1 MKTKRIENLIINDSS
16 IRNSIYDAILFLI
29 ETSNEL
35 ARSLRTVDEL
45 SLGDDIRNDIEGRIQ
60 YMQTIIKP
68 YDINTL
74 EKTVDG
80 IYHSFDKMEEEKEKT
95 EKKR

>member
-80 IYHSFDKMEEEKEKT
+80 IYHSFDKM
-95 EKKR
+95 

>member
-35 ARSLRTVDEL
+35 ARSLRTVD
-45 SLGDDIRNDIEGRIQ
+45 
-60 YMQTIIKP
+60 
-68 YDINTL
+68 
-74 EKTVDG
+74 
-80 IYHSFDKMEEEKEKT
+80 
-95 EKKR
+95 

>member
-60 YMQTIIKP
+60 YMQTR
-68 YDINTL
+68 
-74 EKTVDG
+74 
-80 IYHSFDKMEEEKEKT
+80 
-95 EKKR
+95 KRTKRNQHQLRRRKRKNPLLKRIA